1 MIRWGYY
8 TRQAL
13 PLFKFIHIQRVRCKH
28 CGGTTNV
35 LPSFLLAHKSHSV
48 KTLEEMIL
56 SFVND
61 PDNWKQFLDSSIDL
75 SKAYRW
81 LRIMVKQANEVLPDI
96 RKELL
101 KLAPEHRVM
110 DPEPEPFPSNRII
123 LKRLLAHGKQ
133 LFKAAVR
140 LVDEKEPPGGELFSF
155 LNYFL
160 AKQSGKP
167 LLVL

>member
-13 PLFKFIHIQRVRCKH
+13 PLSKSFRIQRVRCKH
-28 CGGTTNV
+28 CGRTTNV

-48 KTLEEMIL
+48 KASEEVIL

-61 PDNWKQFLDSSIDL
+61 PDNWKRFLDSSIDL

-81 LRIMVKQANEVLPDI
+81 LRIMVKQANEALPDI

-101 KLAPEHRVM
+101 KLVPEHRVM
-110 DPEPEPFPSNRII
+110 DPKPEPISSNRII
-123 LKRLLAHGKQ
+123 LKRFLTLGKQ
-133 LFKAAVR
+133 LFKVAVR
-140 LVDEKEPPGGELFSF
+140 LVDEKEPPEGELFSF

-160 AKQSGKP
+160 AKQTGKP